1 MLTNQRILLAVSAGI
16 SAYKTPQ
23 LVRDLRAAGA
33 EVRVILTED
42 ANKLVSPIALQAVSG
57 YPVQS
62 SLWEGS
68 AGFAMDHIELARW
81 ASIILV
87 APATANLLAKM
98 AIGLADDL
106 VTTIIL
112 ATEAPIYIAPA
123 MNQVMWR
130 HPTTIKNID
139 TLKSRGIIALGPD
152 SGHQAC
158 GDVGLGR
165 MREPI
170 DLVADLVDGI
180 VGGKKRFENLSDA
193 SCVFRD
199 KSVLITAGPTREAWD
214 PIRFITN
221 HSTGRMGFSLAAA
234 AQRAGARVILITGPV
249 QLPTP
254 LDVTR
259 IDITTAAE
267 MAEAVHQE
275 VTRADIFI
283 AAAAVAD
290 FRPSRLLKQKLKK
303 TGNAVTLELEPTEDI
318 VKSVAQYKKRPF
330 IVGFA
335 AETDHVLENARLKRE
350 AKHMD
355 LIVANQV
362 GPASGFGDGSA
373 KVWLLSQ
380 RSEQEVAACSKERL
394 ASKLIEMIAYQWLV

>member
-180 VGGKKRFENLSDA
+180 VGGKKRFENLSEA